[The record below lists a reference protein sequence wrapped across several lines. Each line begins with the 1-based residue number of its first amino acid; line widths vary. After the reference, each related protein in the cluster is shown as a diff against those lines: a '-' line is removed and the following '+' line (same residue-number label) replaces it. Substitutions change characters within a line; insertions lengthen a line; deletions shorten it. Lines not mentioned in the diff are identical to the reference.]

1 MEDFLYR
8 VRSAMML
15 QPNQFALFFTV
26 ALLAITAYFLLGSV
40 PLLILKHDNPVD
52 SSFIRSFY
60 ITYFRMAFV
69 AAVGTAAS
77 YALASRTGFA
87 VGAAAIATLTLV
99 LRARLIPRMDRL
111 GIQIQGQDAL
121 AIPEFRRIHKSAILI
136 NTVQLG
142 AILGS
147 LGSF

>member
-1 MEDFLYR
+1 
-8 VRSAMML
+8 ML

-60 ITYFRMAFV
+60 ITYFRLAFV
-69 AAVGTAAS
+69 AALGTTAS
-77 YALASRTGFA
+77 NALAGRTGFA
-87 VGAAAIATLTLV
+87 FGAAAIATLTLV

>member
-1 MEDFLYR
+1 
-8 VRSAMML
+8 
-15 QPNQFALFFTV
+15 
-26 ALLAITAYFLLGSV
+26 
-40 PLLILKHDNPVD
+40 
-52 SSFIRSFY
+52 
-60 ITYFRMAFV
+60 
-69 AAVGTAAS
+69 VGTAAS

>member
-1 MEDFLYR
+1 
-8 VRSAMML
+8 MML

-60 ITYFRMAFV
+60 ITYFRLAFV
-69 AAVGTAAS
+69 AALGTTAS
-77 YALASRTGFA
+77 NALAGRTGFA
-87 VGAAAIATLTLV
+87 FGAAAIATLTLV

>member
-1 MEDFLYR
+1 MTTRLR
-8 VRSAMML
+8 AGL
-15 QPNQFALFFTV
+15 PT
-26 ALLAITAYFLLGSV
+26 
-40 PLLILKHDNPVD
+40 P
-52 SSFIRSFY
+52 IREIF
-60 ITYFRMAFV
+60 
-69 AAVGTAAS
+69 G
-77 YALASRTGFA
+77 
-87 VGAAAIATLTLV
+87 LTLV

-121 AIPEFRRIHKSAILI
+121 AIPEFRKIHKSAILI